1 MPDVKYGYE
10 KRPVTIETRK
20 PRRLKP
26 PRRRQAER
34 RYPRERPPRIP
45 EGKGEYGPQDK
56 PTSPTELTGPGEGHE
71 ITFESYTPLL
81 DPKNP
86 GIFNLAPPD
95 PSGDDS
101 GNGVVLYVGNTYLV
115 GSTDGGATFADHDP
129 TAFLPAGVGHPVDQV
144 MLYVPHRDLYCW
156 MLQYNPSASG
166 DGNFRLAVAHG
177 QQLHADVESGW
188 TCYDFTS
195 SDLGSKGVATDRQ
208 DLAYSESR
216 LYMTTNLVGKGR
228 VVMSLSLDDLAN
240 ATSVTWGYTNPL
252 DKRYKFSD
260 LSQQNPQNVH
270 MVAIK
275 SDTELEVMTYDDG
288 AGTYGFNT
296 VKVGKFP
303 NASDLSSLDPDGVDW
318 LTRGVAN
325 VSASVVD
332 GRTLWTAWDASASAP
347 NESPSYPN
355 AHVRIARIDL
365 SSWTAIDE
373 RQVWNPDYAFAYGC
387 LAVLNGDIGYGVA
400 VGGKND
406 YPNSCFG
413 ILGDYVVY
421 YRDTSTAT
429 GGLPTEARW
438 GDYITVRPSHSRDRR
453 FAAFGYYTDGTG
465 ASYNQRPFHLSYGRP

>member
-1 MPDVKYGYE
+1 
-10 KRPVTIETRK
+10 
-20 PRRLKP
+20 
-26 PRRRQAER
+26 
-34 RYPRERPPRIP
+34 
-45 EGKGEYGPQDK
+45 
-56 PTSPTELTGPGEGHE
+56 
-71 ITFESYTPLL
+71 
-81 DPKNP
+81 
-86 GIFNLAPPD
+86 
-95 PSGDDS
+95 
-101 GNGVVLYVGNTYLV
+101 
-115 GSTDGGATFADHDP
+115 
-129 TAFLPAGVGHPVDQV
+129 
-144 MLYVPHRDLYCW
+144 
-156 MLQYNPSASG
+156 
-166 DGNFRLAVAHG
+166 
-177 QQLHADVESGW
+177 
-188 TCYDFTS
+188 
-195 SDLGSKGVATDRQ
+195 
-208 DLAYSESR
+208 
-216 LYMTTNLVGKGR
+216 
-228 VVMSLSLDDLAN
+228 
-240 ATSVTWGYTNPL
+240 
-252 DKRYKFSD
+252 
-260 LSQQNPQNVH
+260 

-318 LTRGVAN
+318 LTRAWPMSRHPWWMGER
-325 VSASVVD
+325 S
-332 GRTLWTAWDASASAP
+332 GRPGTLRP
-347 NESPSYPN
+347 
-355 AHVRIARIDL
+355 ARQTNRQLSQRPRPDCAIDL